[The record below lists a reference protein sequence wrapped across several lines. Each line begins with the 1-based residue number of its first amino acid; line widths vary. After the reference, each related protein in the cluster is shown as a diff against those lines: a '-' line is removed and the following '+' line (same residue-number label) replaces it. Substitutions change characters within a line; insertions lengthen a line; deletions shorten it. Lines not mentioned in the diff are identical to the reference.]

1 MQGFNRL
8 MQRGAL
14 AVLVLAVLHAF
25 ASSAVHAQSMGATSV
40 PSCQTKGWCN
50 PPATQAVACEAL
62 NRRSTGV
69 PRSAIDAALAD
80 PSRIGGWDQLMNPN
94 IPESPT
100 NTRRRS
106 LTLADP
112 GKRYDAMWNALVFK
126 AGCQ

>member
-1 MQGFNRL
+1 MQGLNRL

-14 AVLVLAVLHAF
+14 AVLVVAVLAAF
-25 ASSAVHAQSMGATSV
+25 AGSAVHAQSMGATSV
-40 PSCQTKGWCN
+40 QSCKTKGCT
-50 PPATQAVACEAL
+50 PPAAQAVACEAL
-62 NRRSTGV
+62 YRRSTGV
-69 PRSAIDAALAD
+69 PRSTVDAALAD
-80 PSRIGGWDQLMNPN
+80 PSRVGGWDQLMNPN